1 MCRKSDFFPFSCTL
15 LLGFRWEVYC
25 SALECSRCRN
35 NFVLLNIHLKQKILF
50 VHIWK
55 PLPWLLK
62 THSEYWISQ
71 KEAFFWHTP
80 VRISCP
86 LIVRSYLRSKIL
98 QAKNPSSETRCEIA
112 VESNAGDVQMNTS
125 VLCIYK
131 HGFSLLVWVTD
142 SDMRQLIWVW
152 VWQERI
158 VRLGFCVFV
167 CFCQILCIFTPMW
180 MFVSAYVC
188 THAFIFKR
196 RWAKKKGI
204 FLEVHRKTKT
214 HSWSLALVHVK
225 LKEIIKSLLFPS
237 FSHLPLFSLQLPLPI
252 SEPFSPSLPSSL
264 LILME
269 EETWSFHD
277 SAADTMPPAMMSIRQ
292 TVLLLSLYYTDITRK
307 KGVIIKC
314 GRYFKLCG
322 SAHFSDCLIPLWK

>member
-1 MCRKSDFFPFSCTL
+1 M
-15 LLGFRWEVYC
+15 
-25 SALECSRCRN
+25 
-35 NFVLLNIHLKQKILF
+35 
-50 VHIWK
+50 HIWK

-62 THSEYWISQ
+62 THSEYWISH

-86 LIVRSYLRSKIL
+86 LIVRFYPRSKTL

-125 VLCIYK
+125 ALCIYK
-131 HGFSLLVWVTD
+131 HGFILLVWVTD

-152 VWQERI
+152 VWQERM
-158 VRLGFCVFV
+158 VRLGLCVFV

-196 RWAKKKGI
+196 CWAKKKGI
-204 FLEVHRKTKT
+204 FLEVHRKTTT
-214 HSWSLALVHVK
+214 HSGSLALVHVK

-237 FSHLPLFSLQLPLPI
+237 FSRLPLFSLQLPLPI
-252 SEPFSPSLPSSL
+252 SQPFFPSLPSSL

-269 EETWSFHD
+269 EETRGPSTSPQLTRCPRLWCRSGK
-277 SAADTMPPAMMSIRQ
+277 
-292 TVLLLSLYYTDITRK
+292 LCSLYLFITQTSPEK

>member
-1 MCRKSDFFPFSCTL
+1 MCRKSDFSPLSCTL
-15 LLGFRWEVYC
+15 LLGFKWEVYC

-62 THSEYWISQ
+62 THSEYWISH

-131 HGFSLLVWVTD
+131 HGFILLVWVTD

-152 VWQERI
+152 VWR
-158 VRLGFCVFV
+158 
-167 CFCQILCIFTPMW
+167 
-180 MFVSAYVC
+180 A
-188 THAFIFKR
+188 
-196 RWAKKKGI
+196 
-204 FLEVHRKTKT
+204 HRKAG
-214 HSWSLALVHVK
+214 ALCVCVLLSDSVYFYTCECLWVHTCA
-225 LKEIIKSLLFPS
+225 PM
-237 FSHLPLFSLQLPLPI
+237 H
-252 SEPFSPSLPSSL
+252 SSL
-264 LILME
+264 SVVEL
-269 EETWSFHD
+269 
-277 SAADTMPPAMMSIRQ
+277 
-292 TVLLLSLYYTDITRK
+292 RK
-307 KGVIIKC
+307 KEYSLRCTEKQQHIHE
-314 GRYFKLCG
+314 
-322 SAHFSDCLIPLWK
+322 AWH